1 MCSGRPSAVL
11 HSSSAG
17 CIGPPLFGGRPCL
30 CLPFA
35 NPKAAVC
42 QSSDYQFKLFSVEI
56 FILNSNFPSFTMIFV
71 IASGYSF
78 RVISHH
84 EVSLLLRD
92 AYFRS
97 IRSTCLR
104 CFAVEGK
111 RTEAD
116 GGGESKDSRICTR
129 TAATGGR
136 KDGFQARKGRCHVCS
151 AAKGITL
158 KSLKRTF
165 LGAFR
170 VFGSVSLYLW

>member
-1 MCSGRPSAVL
+1 
-11 HSSSAG
+11 
-17 CIGPPLFGGRPCL
+17 
-30 CLPFA
+30 
-35 NPKAAVC
+35 
-42 QSSDYQFKLFSVEI
+42 
-56 FILNSNFPSFTMIFV
+56 MIFV

-158 KSLKRTF
+158 RSLKRTF

-170 VFGSVSLYLW
+170 VFGSVSLYLWWFSLYLIAKEFVLYLATYSFSVMMWYVACCIWQRIPVSVMMWYVVDSQGMDYSSCVS